1 MTMLQKGFVVWLLLM
16 GVESLHGMVR
26 IVLLEPGLGDVRA
39 RQVAVLTGSLLILT
53 LAFFCVHWIGATTK
67 RQLLEVGGLWLLLT
81 IAFEIGL
88 GRFVMHLSWER
99 IAADYNLFAGGL
111 MPLGLIVLAL
121 APLLATLLRHR
132 VALHRMA
139 EQG

>member
-16 GVESLHGMVR
+16 AVESLHGMFR

-39 RQVAVLTGSLLILT
+39 RQVAVFTGSLLILT
-53 LAFFCVHWIGATTK
+53 LAFFCVRWIGATTK

-99 IAADYNLFAGGL
+99 IASDYNLLGGGL
-111 MPLGLIVLAL
+111 MPLGLMVLAL

-132 VALHRMA
+132 VAVHA
-139 EQG
+139 KHF